1 MNKDLYIATTAA
13 VPSLPD
19 DGSSEGTRP
28 FRHHS
33 QLSSDGNSAGRDFSA
48 ERAGHR
54 ETHPVRFLE
63 AHWKASHARW
73 EPGARSPPMVR
84 RHDIFPFPPN
94 RPADRMTAPDDNRY
108 QINRN
113 GAIRT
118 ITSSRTM
125 RPTVHRV
132 TSPYCTAHRVSNTSL
147 SCRTAI
153 YLARARNVSVCPS
166 PAWTSLCG
174 VQPLRTLTTW
184 HCPHFARRRCYAPR
198 SNRSVSP
205 AGRDTAAK
213 VCCCGTMLGQ
223 TDGRTDRR
231 TPYRFILCAKCR

>member
-13 VPSLPD
+13 VLSLPD

-113 GAIRT
+113 RAIRT

-132 TSPYCTAHRVSNTSL
+132 TSPYCTAHRAPIQVSAAGQLYIS
-147 SCRTAI
+147 
-153 YLARARNVSVCPS
+153 RARETFLFAHLQHGQVCVAFS
-166 PAWTSLCG
+166 HY
-174 VQPLRTLTTW
+174 VR
-184 HCPHFARRRCYAPR
+184 
-198 SNRSVSP
+198 
-205 AGRDTAAK
+205 
-213 VCCCGTMLGQ
+213 
-223 TDGRTDRR
+223 
-231 TPYRFILCAKCR
+231 